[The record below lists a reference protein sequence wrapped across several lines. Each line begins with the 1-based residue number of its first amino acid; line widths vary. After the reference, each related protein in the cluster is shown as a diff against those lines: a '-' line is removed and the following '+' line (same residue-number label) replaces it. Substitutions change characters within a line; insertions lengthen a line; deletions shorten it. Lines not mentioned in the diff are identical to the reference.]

1 MRSMK
6 AVAAACAGAMALAGP
21 AACGGEEESG
31 GGGGDGDGGGKKPV
45 RVAVVLP
52 ALDNDFYIA
61 QKEGIEAEA
70 AKDPAVDLTVSA
82 GRQRA
87 SSDEVVGLIED
98 ASAKGVDAIAVNG
111 SDNEPLL
118 PVLERIIDEG
128 TPLVLFDAAS
138 EELKGRYAS
147 YVGTDNRL
155 GGEAAGKWLAENA
168 PEGGELGIVLCVAGN
183 PVTDA
188 RLEGF
193 KAGLAGGAEFETV
206 ATVDAE
212 CDREK
217 GRRVM
222 EDMVAAH
229 PDLDAVFSTSDTQT
243 LGSIEALKAAKKDP
257 KFVSFDAQP
266 DAVKAIQAG
275 EVLDASSGFSAKRIG
290 ADTVKAAVAAARGE
304 AVEPEQIVP
313 VSVVDK
319 TNAADW
325 KG

>member
-1 MRSMK
+1 MRGTRVM
-6 AVAAACAGAMALAGP
+6 VAAIAAVGL
-21 AACGGEEESG
+21 AACGSDDEGEAG
-31 GGGGDGDGGGKKPV
+31 GAPEKKRV

-70 AKDPAVDLTVSA
+70 KRQEGVDVTVSA

-87 SSDEVVGLIED
+87 SSEEVVGLIED
-98 ASAKGVDAIAVNG
+98 AAAKSVDAIAVNG

-118 PVLERIIDEG
+118 PALTRVIDGG
-128 TPLVLFDAAS
+128 TPLVLFDAAAP
-138 EELKGRYAS
+138 ELEDRIAS

-155 GGEAAGKWLAENA
+155 GGEAAGKWLKENA
-168 PEGGELGIVLCVAGN
+168 PQGGELGIVLCVAGN
-183 PVTDA
+183 PVTNA
-188 RLEGF
+188 RLDGF
-193 KAGLAGGAEFETV
+193 RAGLAGGGDFKTV

-229 PDLDAVFSTSDTQT
+229 PELDAVFSTSDTQT
-243 LGSIEALKAAKKDP
+243 LGAVEALKAADKDP

-266 DAVKAIQAG
+266 DAVKAIRAG
-275 EVLDASSGFSAKRIG
+275 DVLDASSGFSAKRIG

-304 AVEPEQIVP
+304 RVAKEQIVP
-313 VSVVDK
+313 VTVVDQA
-319 TNAADW
+319 NAAGW